1 MLQLQRPAARE
12 SIARQRSFEAGF
24 RINVP
29 ANFASVWDAVSL
41 RMADLLI
48 AAPRF
53 REVGIL
59 RGSTV

>member
-1 MLQLQRPAARE
+1 MLQLQRAAARE
-12 SIARQRSFEAGF
+12 STAGQMSFEAGF

-29 ANFASVWDAVSL
+29 ANFALAWDVVSQ
-41 RMADLLI
+41 RRADLLI